1 MAASSCSAHASLN
14 VSGMKTCSHPL
25 NKAHFSSAKCRGP
38 SKLPRWAWPKW
49 VSTPRSGTN
58 ARLKPLHFARFAD
71 AGFNHRHIVMCF
83 DGPHAQRHPQLAVV
97 AQRASVDGTMV
108 REQTRQPLFD
118 RGFAVAS
125 RDRNDRPLKRILL
138 ARAMRC
144 NASKT
149 SGTTNTSEP
158 SFQESPGFGDSLTT
172 NRRTPFACAGRLQN
186 VMAVVPGT
194 THSKKDRRTWVN
206 QGSGVRA
213 GMEHDPV
220 AWAGMRTRS
229 PLGGGMLLGPISP
242 SGDCPPP
249 SGHSTAVALAA
260 T

>member
-1 MAASSCSAHASLN
+1 MGLAQ
-14 VSGMKTCSHPL
+14 VGEHP
-25 NKAHFSSAKCRGP
+25 NG
-38 SKLPRWAWPKW
+38 
-49 VSTPRSGTN
+49 GQN
-58 ARLKPLHFARFAD
+58 ARLESLHFARFAD

-97 AQRASVDGTMV
+97 AQWASVDGTML
-108 REQTRQPLFD
+108 REQTSQPLFD

-125 RDRNDRPLKRILL
+125 RDRNDRPLKRSSFGTRHALQCEQDIRHHQHV
-138 ARAMRC
+138 AAFVPRVSRFWRFTHHKTPHPFRVRC
-144 NASKT
+144 AEK
-149 SGTTNTSEP
+149 
-158 SFQESPGFGDSLTT
+158 
-172 NRRTPFACAGRLQN
+172 
-186 VMAVVPGT
+186 VMAVVPRAPDG
-194 THSKKDRRTWVN
+194 KKHRRTWVN
-206 QGSGVRA
+206 QGSRVRA
-213 GMEHDPV
+213 GMEHHPV